1 MDNSKFKEEN
11 ENSPIMQY
19 AIKLLHSIIENIK
32 SGECSEKE
40 LIDSLYQ
47 FNPEKNGY
55 FREDEFVN
63 YDEAGQL
70 LHLGWNRQKLNDLCK
85 KNGIKTVKIKN
96 RPVGFHRKDILKLK
110 QLLKRD

>member
-19 AIKLLHSIIENIK
+19 AIKLLKEIIEDIK

-40 LIDSLYQ
+40 LVDSIHQ
-47 FNPEKNGY
+47 FNPEKKGY

-70 LHLGWNRQKLNDLCK
+70 LRLGWNRQRLNDLCK

-96 RPVGFHRKDILKLK
+96 RPVGFHRKDILRLR
-110 QLLKRD
+110 QLLFGD